1 MGMGDRE
8 GRGQFLSM
16 LAMVE
21 IGHHPEQTRLQGSKH
36 VQHEA
41 VVVVSLWD
49 VKLANIHMKRVDGVG
64 EA

>member
-1 MGMGDRE
+1 VLALRAPSQGGDND
-8 GRGQFLSM
+8 
-16 LAMVE
+16 VP
-21 IGHHPEQTRLQGSKH
+21 PEARLQGSKH

-49 VKLANIHMKRVDGVG
+49 VKLANIHMKRVDGVF